1 MAKKKFIKK
10 MSHVDLASTETELN
24 MLKVEIDSL
33 IERVGI
39 LHHKRKMLLSILRE
53 YNWITYDQEREE
65 IEQSLD
71 RRIEEV
77 KEKKVVL
84 NEAFKKRLDKS
95 NIGESSNVFEQI
107 VEDYQLRPLLNLVN
121 GMYDETDP
129 VILRMKKIYKF
140 LKYNRK
146 EIEKVY
152 KKISSPEL
160 SKQEEFKIV
169 AKQLKYWI
177 NLDRGTEKRILE
189 FDIMDIPTGEI

>member
-1 MAKKKFIKK
+1 MVKKKFIRK
-10 MSHVDLASTETELN
+10 MSHAELASTETELN
-24 MLKVEIDSL
+24 MLKIEIDSL
-33 IERVGI
+33 IEKVGI
-39 LHHKRKMLLSILRE
+39 LHHKRKMLLSVLRE
-53 YNWITYDQEREE
+53 YNWITYDQERED

-77 KEKKVVL
+77 KDKKGTL
-84 NEAFKKRLDKS
+84 NEAFQARVESS
-95 NIGESSNVFEQI
+95 NVGMSSNVFEQI
-107 VEDYQLRPLLNLVN
+107 VEDYKLRPLLNLVN

-152 KKISSPEL
+152 KKISTPEL

>member
-10 MSHVDLASTETELN
+10 MSHVELASTETELN

-53 YNWITYDQEREE
+53 YNWITYDQERED

-77 KEKKVVL
+77 KEKKGVL

-95 NIGESSNVFEQI
+95 NVGESSNVFEQI

-152 KKISSPEL
+152 KKISAPEL

>member
-10 MSHVDLASTETELN
+10 MSHVELASTETELN

-53 YNWITYDQEREE
+53 YNWITYDQERED

-77 KEKKVVL
+77 KEKKGVL

-95 NIGESSNVFEQI
+95 NVGESSNVFEQI

-129 VILRMKKIYKF
+129 VMLRMKKIYKF

-152 KKISSPEL
+152 KKISAPEL

>member
-33 IERVGI
+33 IEKVGI

-53 YNWITYDQEREE
+53 YNWITYDQERED
-65 IEQSLD
+65 IEQSLE

-77 KEKKVVL
+77 KEKKGVL

-95 NIGESSNVFEQI
+95 NVGESSNVFEQI

-129 VILRMKKIYKF
+129 VMLRMKKIYKF

-152 KKISSPEL
+152 KKISAPEL

-189 FDIMDIPTGEI
+189 FDISDIPTGEI

>member
-1 MAKKKFIKK
+1 MVKKKFIRK
-10 MSHVDLASTETELN
+10 MSHAELASTETELN
-24 MLKVEIDSL
+24 MLKIEIDGL
-33 IERVGI
+33 IEKVGI
-39 LHHKRKMLLSILRE
+39 LHHKRKMLLSVLRE
-53 YNWITYDQEREE
+53 YNWITYDQERED

-77 KEKKVVL
+77 KDKKGTL
-84 NEAFKKRLDKS
+84 NEAFQARVESS
-95 NIGESSNVFEQI
+95 NVGTTSNVFEQI

-129 VILRMKKIYKF
+129 VVLRMKKIYKF

-152 KKISSPEL
+152 KKISAPEL

>member
-10 MSHVDLASTETELN
+10 MSHAELASTETELN

-33 IERVGI
+33 IEKVGI

-53 YNWITYDQEREE
+53 YSWITYDQERED
-65 IEQSLD
+65 IELSLD

-77 KEKKVVL
+77 KEKKGVL
-84 NEAFKKRLDKS
+84 NESFQKRIDNS
-95 NIGESSNVFEQI
+95 NIGISSNVFEQI

-129 VILRMKKIYKF
+129 VMLRMKKIYKF

-152 KKISSPEL
+152 KKISAPEL

>member
-1 MAKKKFIKK
+1 MVKKKFIRK
-10 MSHVDLASTETELN
+10 MSHAELASTETELN
-24 MLKVEIDSL
+24 MLKVEIDGL
-33 IERVGI
+33 IEKVGI
-39 LHHKRKMLLSILRE
+39 LHHKRKMLLSVLRE
-53 YNWITYDQEREE
+53 YNWITYDQERED

-77 KEKKVVL
+77 KDKKGTL
-84 NEAFKKRLDKS
+84 NEAFQARVESS
-95 NIGESSNVFEQI
+95 NVGMSSNVFEQI

>member
-1 MAKKKFIKK
+1 MAKKKFIRK
-10 MSHVDLASTETELN
+10 MSHAELASTETELN
-24 MLKVEIDSL
+24 MLKIEIDSL
-33 IERVGI
+33 IEKVGI
-39 LHHKRKMLLSILRE
+39 LHHKRKMLLSVLRE
-53 YNWITYDQEREE
+53 YNWITYDQERED

-77 KEKKVVL
+77 KDKKGTL
-84 NEAFKKRLDKS
+84 NEAFQARVESS
-95 NIGESSNVFEQI
+95 NVGTSSNVFEQI
-107 VEDYQLRPLLNLVN
+107 VEDYKLRPLLNLVN

-129 VILRMKKIYKF
+129 VVLRMKKIYKF

-189 FDIMDIPTGEI
+189 FDIIDIPTGEI

>member
-1 MAKKKFIKK
+1 MAKKKFIRK
-10 MSHVDLASTETELN
+10 MSHAELASTETELN
-24 MLKVEIDSL
+24 MLKIEIDSL
-33 IERVGI
+33 IEKVGI
-39 LHHKRKMLLSILRE
+39 LHHKRKMLLSVLRE
-53 YNWITYDQEREE
+53 YNWITYDQERED

-77 KEKKVVL
+77 KDKKGTL
-84 NEAFKKRLDKS
+84 NEAFQARVESS
-95 NIGESSNVFEQI
+95 NVATSSNVFEQI
-107 VEDYQLRPLLNLVN
+107 VEDYKLRPLLNLVN

-129 VILRMKKIYKF
+129 VVLRMKKIYKF

-189 FDIMDIPTGEI
+189 FDIIDIPTGEI

>member
-1 MAKKKFIKK
+1 
-10 MSHVDLASTETELN
+10 
-24 MLKVEIDSL
+24 MLKIEIDGL
-33 IERVGI
+33 IEKVGI
-39 LHHKRKMLLSILRE
+39 LHHKRKMLLSVLRE
-53 YNWITYDQEREE
+53 YNWITYDQERED

-77 KEKKVVL
+77 KDKKGTL
-84 NEAFKKRLDKS
+84 NEAFQKRVESS
-95 NIGESSNVFEQI
+95 NVGMSSNVFEQI

-129 VILRMKKIYKF
+129 VVLRMKKIYKF

-152 KKISSPEL
+152 KKISAPEL

-189 FDIMDIPTGEI
+189 FDIIDIPTGEI

>member
-1 MAKKKFIKK
+1 MVKKKFIRK
-10 MSHVDLASTETELN
+10 MSHAELASTETELN
-24 MLKVEIDSL
+24 MLKVEIDGL
-33 IERVGI
+33 IEKVGI
-39 LHHKRKMLLSILRE
+39 LHHKRKMLLSVLRE
-53 YNWITYDQEREE
+53 YNWITYDQERED

-77 KEKKVVL
+77 KDKKGTL
-84 NEAFKKRLDKS
+84 NEAFQARVESS
-95 NIGESSNVFEQI
+95 NVGMSSNVFEQI

-129 VILRMKKIYKF
+129 VVLRMKKIYKF